1 MWDLA
6 SNAPP
11 SWKVDWD
18 LSADRKFTDRPGT
31 LLRPIV
37 RGSLP
42 RIAQD
47 MANLNG
53 IVHFAFGLTVLPPN
67 LAQRPAS
74 GDVKEDDTSI
84 VTLFYTLI
92 SRNLL
97 ALLLPS

>member
-1 MWDLA
+1 
-6 SNAPP
+6 
-11 SWKVDWD
+11 
-18 LSADRKFTDRPGT
+18 
-31 LLRPIV
+31 
-37 RGSLP
+37 
-42 RIAQD
+42 

-84 VTLFYTLI
+84 VTLFYTLM